1 MTETTCTTRPDD
13 LDSAIWT
20 RAPVFL
26 NCLARRTGGR
36 SGNSGYPGLTP
47 MEKDALAVVWTFC
60 RRDRGQGLFY
70 MSEEALGDHL
80 GMAGENRR
88 QSAGRLLKSLVG
100 KGLLVRGAKAGSGQ
114 FSYTVN
120 VEGVLSMLLRLG
132 WRLEPVGENLHHI
145 YDPEGAERILG
156 IMSAQP
162 MLGALAAMRL
172 YANMALQPG
181 GPQDEHR
188 DALPDE
194 HHDAPAPEHSGTLPD
209 EYSDTLPGECPNT
222 HEPEYPDA
230 RDSNINGNTDS
241 IRRKEPGKRSTPP
254 TPDEVRPFFTENAI
268 PTIEEVERYVEA
280 EGLAV
285 DPREFYEICERRGWK
300 NPDGR
305 PINSWKGYLRGW
317 ARNGGRAYGSASKAT
332 AADDSSPY
340 HHTKIPEHPSVEFVM
355 EYYHAPTPEFA
366 QKMIDEGIV

>member
-1 MTETTCTTRPDD
+1 MDETTYTTRPDD
-13 LDSAIWT
+13 LDSAVWT

-70 MSEEALGDHL
+70 MSEEVLGDHL

-145 YDPEGAERILG
+145 HDPEGAERILG
-156 IMSAQP
+156 MMSAQP

-194 HHDAPAPEHSGTLPD
+194 HPDAPAPEHSDAPPV
-209 EYSDTLPGECPNT
+209 EYPSA
-222 HEPEYPDA
+222 HEPEHSDA
-230 RDSNINGNTDS
+230 HNRNKNENTDN
-241 IRRKEPGKRSTPP
+241 IHQKEPGKRGTPP
-254 TPDEVRPFFTENAI
+254 TLDEVRSFFAGNGITATNPDRFWSYYEALGWRTAQGNPIVDWQQKAKQWEAEDKLSSR
-268 PTIEEVERYVEA
+268 PTGPTGVDAARKSQGGTSAQSKACAPSIEEVMERHRVNREQA
-280 EGLAV
+280 AQLISRGLV
-285 DPREFYEICERRGWK
+285 
-300 NPDGR
+300 
-305 PINSWKGYLRGW
+305 
-317 ARNGGRAYGSASKAT
+317 
-332 AADDSSPY
+332 
-340 HHTKIPEHPSVEFVM
+340 
-355 EYYHAPTPEFA
+355 
-366 QKMIDEGIV
+366 